1 MEFLEMFYES
11 TVALSGVYYPT
22 SPLMLHHILDIAG
35 HLHVQETDPLL
46 MNIVTP
52 MKLKFLKYWQNIPL
66 LYSFAF
72 ILDPRAKMR
81 GFRNVLQLLS
91 QTIGTDY
98 SSYFSEVRTGL
109 YKLYNKYENW
119 FGVVRSQRHSQAG
132 GSTGKQKTAWG
143 KIFGAPDTSIGVGSS
158 TCTAT
163 ASTSTSTAA
172 IAAVSELSSYL
183 DSDTVTCFDDDFN
196 ILNWWHEHKLTY
208 HILSILARDIMS
220 VPVSIVSSE
229 SCFNLTGRVIEE
241 RRLLPHSVEMLTC
254 IKDWELGDARA
265 QHEVEKGMQQL
276 EDVHAANELLEDGE
290 EQGKAGDTQIQT
302 Q

>member
-1 MEFLEMFYES
+1 
-11 TVALSGVYYPT
+11 V
-22 SPLMLHHILDIAG
+22 
-35 HLHVQETDPLL
+35 
-46 MNIVTP
+46 
-52 MKLKFLKYWQNIPL
+52 K
-66 LYSFAF
+66 
-72 ILDPRAKMR
+72 
-81 GFRNVLQLLS
+81 
-91 QTIGTDY
+91 
-98 SSYFSEVRTGL
+98 TGL
-109 YKLYNKYENW
+109 VLLGLRGTLKQEDLL
-119 FGVVRSQRHSQAG
+119 VR
-132 GSTGKQKTAWG
+132 KKTAWG
-143 KIFGAPDTSIGVGSS
+143 KIFGAPSTSIGAGSS
-158 TCTAT
+158 TCTA
-163 ASTSTSTAA
+163 STSAAA

-265 QHEVEKGMQQL
+265 QHEVEKGMQEL
-276 EDVHAANELLEDGE
+276 EDADAANKLLEDGE
-290 EQGKAGDTQIQT
+290 GQAEAGDTQT